1 MLMLTMTW
9 VILTMIATTPMV
21 LGTKFLPIS
30 STEVASDVAATDEDP
45 GDTDEDSVGDGA
57 TKFLPLSATEAACD
71 IAAPDENPSDTDVE
85 KDSVGEDN
93 DAGEDPSDTDEDS
106 VGDGGCYKVLASLL
120 YRACL

>member
-1 MLMLTMTW
+1 
-9 VILTMIATTPMV
+9 MV

-45 GDTDEDSVGDGA
+45 
-57 TKFLPLSATEAACD
+57 
-71 IAAPDENPSDTDVE
+71 SDTDVE
-85 KDSVGEDN
+85 KDSVGDDN

-106 VGDGGCYKVLASLL
+106 GGDGACYKVLASLV

>member
-30 STEVASDVAATDEDP
+30 STEVASDVAATDGDPSGNDIEKDSVGEDNDTGDEDP
-45 GDTDEDSVGDGA
+45 GDTDEDSG
-57 TKFLPLSATEAACD
+57 
-71 IAAPDENPSDTDVE
+71 
-85 KDSVGEDN
+85 
-93 DAGEDPSDTDEDS
+93 
-106 VGDGGCYKVLASLL
+106 GDGGCYKVLASLL

>member
-1 MLMLTMTW
+1 
-9 VILTMIATTPMV
+9 MV

-45 GDTDEDSVGDGA
+45 SG
-57 TKFLPLSATEAACD
+57 
-71 IAAPDENPSDTDVE
+71 SDME

-93 DAGEDPSDTDEDS
+93 DADEDPSDTDEDS
-106 VGDGGCYKVLASLL
+106 VVDGGWYKVLASLL